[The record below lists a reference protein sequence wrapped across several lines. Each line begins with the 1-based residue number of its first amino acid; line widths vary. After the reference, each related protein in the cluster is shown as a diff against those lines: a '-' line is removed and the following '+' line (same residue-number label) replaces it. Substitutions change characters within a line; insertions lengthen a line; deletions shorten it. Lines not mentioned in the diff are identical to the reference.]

1 MNPVLRGFLRKEFLQ
16 IIREPRVL
24 AMVFVAP
31 VLQLIL
37 LGYALSTEMR
47 NIKLAV
53 VAEPGDFVMTR
64 IAERAY
70 SSGWFVR
77 GTADP
82 ADPVSSLKSRRAEVV
97 LIAPPGGLT
106 RGLARG
112 NAPGRRSRPSVAPGN
127 APIQALVDATN
138 AVRARTVEFYLQ
150 RILAVVLAELGP
162 PEGSGRSRPSIL
174 LDFRMLYNPS
184 LRSAVFMVPAVIV
197 LVLGIDSGLLL
208 VFALAREKEM
218 GTIETLIAAP
228 VKPWEILLGKII
240 PTLGLMAIAAP
251 IVLGVGVFWFGVPF
265 RGPLWQ
271 LVLGSFLYVVS
282 MAAMGTLVSTLV
294 KNQQQAMMGMF
305 MVFLPCIM
313 LSGIFFPVE
322 NMPGL
327 VRWVAYLDPIRY
339 FVNILRNIMLKGG
352 ATEVV
357 WSNMAALAVLSMA
370 TAVVAVRRFR
380 QTLN

>member
-53 VAEPGDFVMTR
+53 IAEPGDLVMSR

-97 LIAPPGGLT
+97 LVAPPGGLT
-106 RGLARG
+106 RGVARG
-112 NAPGRRSRPSVAPGN
+112 NAPV
-127 APIQALVDATN
+127 QALVDATN
-138 AVRARTVEFYLQ
+138 AVRARTVEFYLS
-150 RILAVVLAELGP
+150 RILAVVMAELGP
-162 PEGSGRSRPSIL
+162 PAGSGRSRPSVL

-251 IVLGVGVFWFGVPF
+251 IVLGIGVFWFGVPF

-271 LVLGSFLYVVS
+271 LILGSFLYVVS

-322 NMPGL
+322 NMPDL
-327 VRWVAYLDPIRY
+327 VRWVAYLNPIRY

-352 ATEVV
+352 AAQVV
-357 WSNMAALAVLSMA
+357 WPNMAALAVLS
-370 TAVVAVRRFR
+370 TAAAFVAIRRFK